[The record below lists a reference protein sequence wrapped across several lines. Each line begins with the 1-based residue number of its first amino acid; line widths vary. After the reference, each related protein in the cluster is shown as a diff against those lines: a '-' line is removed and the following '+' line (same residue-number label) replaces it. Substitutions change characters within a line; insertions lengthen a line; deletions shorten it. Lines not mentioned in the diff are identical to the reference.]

1 MPAEVVG
8 QQWQAFCSIGRRAVG
23 ASLLYQMESAMAW
36 NEPGGNSNN
45 QDPWGGR
52 RGGGGGGGDK
62 KGPPDLDEAF
72 RKLQD
77 SLNGMFGSGKKRGGG
92 DRNVGKGGGYGLLGI
107 GLAVLAAIWLY
118 SAVYV
123 VDEQEQAVVLRFGK
137 YYETVGPG
145 LNIYFP
151 PIDRKYMENVTR
163 ERAYTKQGQM
173 LTEDENIVEV
183 PLTVQ
188 YKITNLQDFVLNVD
202 QPEVSLQHAT
212 ESALRHV
219 VGSTSMDQVLT
230 EGREQMAVDIRER
243 LQRFLDNYRTGIT
256 VTQVNVQSAAAPREV
271 QEAFDD
277 VIRARE
283 DEQRARNQAESYA
296 NGVVPEAR
304 GQAQRIIEDAN
315 GYRDEVIARAK
326 GEADRFTKLLAEYR
340 KAPDVTRQRLYL
352 ETMQKV
358 YSNTSKVMVATK
370 DGQNNLLYLPLDKMV
385 EGGRNTSAP
394 AASVSPSANDAAAR
408 AAQDLQ
414 QQQQQM
420 RTRESR

>member
-1 MPAEVVG
+1 
-8 QQWQAFCSIGRRAVG
+8 
-23 ASLLYQMESAMAW
+23 MAW

-45 QDPWGGR
+45 QDPWGGKR
-52 RGGGGGGGDK
+52 RGGDR

-72 RKLQD
+72 RKLQE
-77 SLNGMFGSGKKRGGG
+77 SLNGLFGGGKKRTGGSG
-92 DRNVGKGGGYGLLGI
+92 DGGSSKGGGLGLLGI

-151 PIDRKYMENVTR
+151 PIDRKYLENVTR
-163 ERAYTKQGQM
+163 ERAYSKQGQM

-202 QPEVSLQHAT
+202 QPEISLQHAT
-212 ESALRHV
+212 DSALRHV
-219 VGSTSMDQVLT
+219 VGSTAMDQVLT
-230 EGREQMAVDIRER
+230 EGREQMAVSIRER
-243 LQRFLDNYRTGIT
+243 LQRFLDTYRTGIS

-283 DEQRARNQAESYA
+283 DEQRSRNQAEGYA
-296 NGVVPEAR
+296 NGVIPEAR

-315 GYRDEVIARAK
+315 GYRDEVVSRAK
-326 GEADRFTKLLAEYR
+326 GEADRFTKLVTEYR
-340 KAPDVTRQRLYL
+340 KAPEITRQRLYL
-352 ETMQKV
+352 ETMQDV
-358 YSNTSKVMVATK
+358 YSNTSKVLVSSK
-370 DGQNNLLYLPLDKMV
+370 EGQNNLIYLPLDKMV
-385 EGGRNTSAP
+385 EGSRNTSSTP
-394 AASVSPSANDAAAR
+394 AVPASAGANDAGAR
-408 AAQDLQ
+408 AAADLQ
-414 QQQQQM
+414 QQQ
-420 RTRESR
+420 RELRSRESR

>member
-1 MPAEVVG
+1 
-8 QQWQAFCSIGRRAVG
+8 
-23 ASLLYQMESAMAW
+23 MAW

-45 QDPWGGR
+45 QDPWGGKR
-52 RGGGGGGGDK
+52 RNNGDR

-72 RKLQD
+72 RKLQE
-77 SLNGMFGSGKKRGGG
+77 SLNGLFGGGKKRGG
-92 DRNVGKGGGYGLLGI
+92 DDGGGPGKSGGFGGLLGI
-107 GLAVLAAIWLY
+107 GLVVLAAVWLY

-188 YKITNLQDFVLNVD
+188 YRISNLQDFVLSVD
-202 QPEVSLQHAT
+202 QPEISLQHAT
-212 ESALRHV
+212 DSALRHV
-219 VGSTSMDQVLT
+219 VGSTAMDQVLT
-230 EGREQMAVDIRER
+230 EGRELMASEIKER
-243 LQRFLDNYRTGIT
+243 LQRFMDTYRTGIT

-283 DEQRARNQAESYA
+283 DEQRSRNQAETYA

-304 GQAQRIIEDAN
+304 GQAQRILEDAN
-315 GYRDEVIARAK
+315 GYRDETVSRAK
-326 GEADRFTKLLAEYR
+326 GEADRFTKLVAEYR
-340 KAPDVTRQRLYL
+340 KAPEVTRQRLYL
-352 ETMQKV
+352 DTMQEV
-358 YSNTSKVMVATK
+358 FSNTSKVLVTGNK
-370 DGQNNLLYLPLDKMV
+370 NGQNNLLYLPLDKMV
-385 EGGRNTSAP
+385 ESGRSTSTP
-394 AASVSPSANDAAAR
+394 MSSAAATSNEANTR
-408 AAQDLQ
+408 AAADLQ
-414 QQQQQM
+414 QQQA

>member
-1 MPAEVVG
+1 
-8 QQWQAFCSIGRRAVG
+8 
-23 ASLLYQMESAMAW
+23 MAW

-52 RGGGGGGGDK
+52 RNGGGGGGDK

-92 DRNVGKGGGYGLLGI
+92 GDRNIGKGGGYGLLGI
-107 GLAVLAAIWLY
+107 GLAALAAIWLY
-118 SAVYV
+118 NAVYV

-188 YKITNLQDFVLNVD
+188 YRISNLQDFVLNVD

-212 ESALRHV
+212 DSALRHV

-243 LQRFLDNYRTGIT
+243 LQRFLDTYRTGIT

-326 GEADRFTKLLAEYR
+326 GEADRFSKLVTEYR
-340 KAPDVTRQRLYL
+340 KAPEVTRQRLYL
-352 ETMQKV
+352 DTMQEV
-358 YSNTSKVMVATK
+358 YSNSSKVLVTAK

-385 EGGRNTSAP
+385 EGSRSNP
-394 AASVSPSANDAAAR
+394 AAPVSSVSPSVNDAAAR

-414 QQQQQM
+414 PQPPL
-420 RTRESR
+420 RSRESR

>member
-1 MPAEVVG
+1 
-8 QQWQAFCSIGRRAVG
+8 
-23 ASLLYQMESAMAW
+23 MAW

-45 QDPWGGR
+45 QDPWGGKR
-52 RGGGGGGGDK
+52 RNNGDR

-72 RKLQD
+72 RKLQE
-77 SLNGMFGSGKKRGGG
+77 SLNGLFGGGKKRGG
-92 DRNVGKGGGYGLLGI
+92 DDGGGSGRSGGGFGGLLGI
-107 GLAVLAAIWLY
+107 GLVVLAAVWLY

-151 PIDRKYMENVTR
+151 PIDKKYMENVTR

-188 YKITNLQDFVLNVD
+188 YKISNLQDFVLNVD
-202 QPEVSLQHAT
+202 QPEISLQHAT
-212 ESALRHV
+212 DSALRHV
-219 VGSTSMDQVLT
+219 VGSTAMDQVLT
-230 EGREQMAVDIRER
+230 EGRELMASEIKER
-243 LQRFLDNYRTGIT
+243 LQRFLDTYRTGIT

-283 DEQRARNQAESYA
+283 DEQRSRNQAETYA

-315 GYRDEVIARAK
+315 GYRDETVSRAK
-326 GEADRFTKLLAEYR
+326 GEADRFTKLVTEYR

-352 ETMQKV
+352 ETMQEV
-358 YSNTSKVMVATK
+358 YSNSSKVMVATK
-370 DGQNNLLYLPLDKMV
+370 DGQSNLLYLPLDKMIDSRRS
-385 EGGRNTSAP
+385 GSAP
-394 AASVSPSANDAAAR
+394 VGSVTPSANDAANR
-408 AAQDLQ
+408 AAADLQ
-414 QQQQQM
+414 QQQ
-420 RTRESR
+420 RETRSRESR

>member
-1 MPAEVVG
+1 
-8 QQWQAFCSIGRRAVG
+8 
-23 ASLLYQMESAMAW
+23 MAW

-52 RGGGGGGGDK
+52 RGGDK

-77 SLNGMFGSGKKRGGG
+77 SLNGMFGSGKKRGGDG
-92 DRNVGKGGGYGLLGI
+92 GIGKGGGFGLLGI

-212 ESALRHV
+212 DSALRHV
-219 VGSTSMDQVLT
+219 VGSTAMDKVLT
-230 EGREQMAVDIRER
+230 EGREQMAVEIKER
-243 LQRFLDNYRTGIT
+243 LQRFLDTYRTGIT

-315 GYRDEVIARAK
+315 GYRDEVVSRAK
-326 GEADRFTKLLAEYR
+326 GEADRFTKLVTEYR
-340 KAPDVTRQRLYL
+340 KAPEVTRQRLYL
-352 ETMQKV
+352 DTMQEV
-358 YSNTSKVMVATK
+358 YSNTSKVLVTGK
-370 DGQNNLLYLPLDKMV
+370 DGQNNLLYLPLDKMIQSS
-385 EGGRNTSAP
+385 GSRNTPVTSTA
-394 AASVSPSANDAAAR
+394 PSANADAATR
-408 AAQDLQ
+408 AAELQ
-414 QQQQQM
+414 QQQTQL

>member
-1 MPAEVVG
+1 
-8 QQWQAFCSIGRRAVG
+8 
-23 ASLLYQMESAMAW
+23 MAW

-52 RGGGGGGGDK
+52 KGGDR

-72 RKLQD
+72 RKLQE
-77 SLNGMFGSGKKRGGG
+77 SLNGLFGGG
-92 DRNVGKGGGYGLLGI
+92 KRRSTEPSGSKGGGLGLLGI

-123 VDEQEQAVVLRFGK
+123 VDEQEQAVILRFGK

-151 PIDRKYMENVTR
+151 PIDRKYLENVTR
-163 ERAYTKQGQM
+163 ERAYSKQGQM

-188 YKITNLQDFVLNVD
+188 YKIVNLRDFVLNVD

-212 ESALRHV
+212 DSALRHV
-219 VGSTSMDQVLT
+219 VGSTAMDQVLT
-230 EGREQMAVDIRER
+230 EGRVQMAGEIKER
-243 LQRFLDNYRTGIT
+243 LQRFLDTYRTGIS

-283 DEQRARNQAESYA
+283 DEQRARNQAETYA

-304 GQAQRIIEDAN
+304 GQAQRILEDAN
-315 GYRDEVIARAK
+315 GYRDEVVSRAK
-326 GEADRFTKLLAEYR
+326 GEADRFSKLLTEYR
-340 KAPDVTRQRLYL
+340 KAPDVTRERLYL
-352 ETMQKV
+352 ETMQEV
-358 YSNTSKVMVATK
+358 YSNTSKVLVSGK
-370 DGQNNLLYLPLDKMV
+370 GQNNMLYLPLDKLMDK
-385 EGGRNTSAP
+385 GRSTAPVQPSTVPPSDSAGR
-394 AASVSPSANDAAAR
+394 SAG
-408 AAQDLQ
+408 DLQ
-414 QQQQQM
+414 QQQREM

>member
-1 MPAEVVG
+1 
-8 QQWQAFCSIGRRAVG
+8 
-23 ASLLYQMESAMAW
+23 MAW

-52 RGGGGGGGDK
+52 RGGGNGGGGDK

-92 DRNVGKGGGYGLLGI
+92 GGDRNIGKGAGFGLLGI

-188 YKITNLQDFVLNVD
+188 YRISNLQDFVLNVD

-212 ESALRHV
+212 DSALRHV

-243 LQRFLDNYRTGIT
+243 LQRFLDTYRTGIT

-326 GEADRFTKLLAEYR
+326 GEADRFTKLVAEYR

-352 ETMQKV
+352 ETMQEV

-385 EGGRNTSAP
+385 EGSRNSAVSGS
-394 AASVSPSANDAAAR
+394 SVSPSVNDAAAR
-408 AAQDLQ
+408 AVQDLQ
-414 QQQQQM
+414 PQQQPL
-420 RTRESR
+420 RSRESR

>member
-1 MPAEVVG
+1 
-8 QQWQAFCSIGRRAVG
+8 
-23 ASLLYQMESAMAW
+23 MAW

-45 QDPWGGR
+45 QDPWGGKR
-52 RGGGGGGGDK
+52 PKNGGR

-72 RKLQD
+72 RKLQE
-77 SLNGMFGSGKKRGGG
+77 SLNGLFGGGKKRTGGSDG
-92 DRNVGKGGGYGLLGI
+92 GSNGGKSAGFGVLGI
-107 GLAVLAAIWLY
+107 VLVVMAAVWLY

-123 VDEQEQAVVLRFGK
+123 VDEQEQAVVLRLGK
-137 YYETVGPG
+137 YYDTVGPG

-151 PIDRKYMENVTR
+151 PFDKKYMENVTR

-188 YKITNLQDFVLNVD
+188 YKISNLRDFVLNVD
-202 QPEVSLQHAT
+202 QPEVSLQQAT
-212 ESALRHV
+212 DSALRHV
-219 VGSTSMDQVLT
+219 VGSTSMDKVLT
-230 EGREQMAVDIRER
+230 EGREQMAIEIKER
-243 LQRFLDNYRTGIT
+243 LQRFLDTYKTGIT
-256 VTQVNVQSAAAPREV
+256 VTQVNVQNAAAPREV

-315 GYRDEVIARAK
+315 GYRDEVVSRAK
-326 GEADRFTKLLAEYR
+326 GEADRFTKLVAEYR
-340 KAPDVTRQRLYL
+340 KAPEVTRDRLYL
-352 ETMQKV
+352 DTMQDV
-358 YSNTSKVMVATK
+358 FSNTSKVLVTGNK
-370 DGQNNLLYLPLDKMV
+370 NGQSNLLYLPLDKMI
-385 EGGRNTSAP
+385 EGRNGKSTPATGSAA
-394 AASVSPSANDAAAR
+394 AASTNNDAASHVST
-408 AAQDLQ
+408 DLPQ
-414 QQQQQM
+414 QP

>member
-1 MPAEVVG
+1 
-8 QQWQAFCSIGRRAVG
+8 
-23 ASLLYQMESAMAW
+23 MAW

-52 RGGGGGGGDK
+52 RNGGGGGGDK

-77 SLNGMFGSGKKRGGG
+77 SLNGMFGSGKKRGGSG
-92 DRNVGKGGGYGLLGI
+92 DRNIGKGGGYGLLGI

-188 YKITNLQDFVLNVD
+188 YRISNLQDFVLNVD

-212 ESALRHV
+212 DSALRHV

-243 LQRFLDNYRTGIT
+243 LQRFLDTYRTGIT

-326 GEADRFTKLLAEYR
+326 GEADRFSKLVTEYR
-340 KAPDVTRQRLYL
+340 KAPEVTRQRLYL
-352 ETMQKV
+352 DTMQEV
-358 YSNTSKVMVATK
+358 YSNSSKVLVTAK

-385 EGGRNTSAP
+385 EGSRSNP
-394 AASVSPSANDAAAR
+394 AAPVSSVSPSVNDAAAR

-414 QQQQQM
+414 PQPPL
-420 RTRESR
+420 RSRESR

>member
-1 MPAEVVG
+1 
-8 QQWQAFCSIGRRAVG
+8 
-23 ASLLYQMESAMAW
+23 MAW

-52 RGGGGGGGDK
+52 RGGDK

-77 SLNGMFGSGKKRGGG
+77 SLNGMFGSGKKRGGDNG
-92 DRNVGKGGGYGLLGI
+92 IGKGGGFGLLGI

-212 ESALRHV
+212 DSALRHV
-219 VGSTSMDQVLT
+219 VGSTAMDKVLT
-230 EGREQMAVDIRER
+230 EGREQMAVEIKER
-243 LQRFLDNYRTGIT
+243 LQRFLDTYRTGIT

-315 GYRDEVIARAK
+315 GYRDEVVSRAK
-326 GEADRFTKLLAEYR
+326 GEADRFTKLVAEYR
-340 KAPDVTRQRLYL
+340 KAPEVTRQRLYL
-352 ETMQKV
+352 DTMQEV
-358 YSNTSKVMVATK
+358 YSNTSKVLVSGK
-370 DGQNNLLYLPLDKMV
+370 DGQSNLLYLPLDKMV
-385 EGGRNTSAP
+385 EGSRSSSVPVSVP
-394 AASVSPSANDAAAR
+394 ASANDAANR
-408 AAQDLQ
+408 AAAELQ
-414 QQQQQM
+414 QQQTQL

>member
-1 MPAEVVG
+1 
-8 QQWQAFCSIGRRAVG
+8 
-23 ASLLYQMESAMAW
+23 MAW

-45 QDPWGGR
+45 QDPWGGKR
-52 RGGGGGGGDK
+52 RGGDR

-72 RKLQD
+72 RKLQE
-77 SLNGMFGSGKKRGGG
+77 SLNGLFGGGKKRTGGSG
-92 DRNVGKGGGYGLLGI
+92 DGGSSKGGGLGLLGI

-151 PIDRKYMENVTR
+151 PIDRKYLENVTR
-163 ERAYTKQGQM
+163 ERAYSKQGQM

-202 QPEVSLQHAT
+202 QPEISLQHAT
-212 ESALRHV
+212 DSALRHV
-219 VGSTSMDQVLT
+219 VGSTAMDQVLT
-230 EGREQMAVDIRER
+230 EGREQMAVSIRER
-243 LQRFLDNYRTGIT
+243 LQRFLDTYRTGIS

-283 DEQRARNQAESYA
+283 DEQRSRNQAEGYA
-296 NGVVPEAR
+296 NGVIPEAR

-315 GYRDEVIARAK
+315 GYRDEVVSRAK
-326 GEADRFTKLLAEYR
+326 GEADRFTKLVTEYR
-340 KAPDVTRQRLYL
+340 KAPEITRQRLYL
-352 ETMQKV
+352 ETMQDV
-358 YSNTSKVMVATK
+358 YSNTSKVLVSSK
-370 DGQNNLLYLPLDKMV
+370 EGQNNLIYLPLDKMV
-385 EGGRNTSAP
+385 EGSRNTSSTP
-394 AASVSPSANDAAAR
+394 AVPASAAANDAGAR
-408 AAQDLQ
+408 AAADLQ
-414 QQQQQM
+414 QQQ
-420 RTRESR
+420 RELRSRESR